1 MINEIFILIKNL
13 KKLDVKNYKL
23 YKYIYIYINNKL
35 IFSINLL
42 KNVTN
47 FILLSIYNEIL
58 Y

>member
-47 FILLSIYNEIL
+47 FILLNIYNEIL